1 MNPFVFTSPTKIR
14 FGESG
19 ISACGDHVQELGG
32 QRVLL
37 VTDSYI
43 SKSGKLNDILHSI
56 KDITGTDAIIFS
68 NVPPDSDVD
77 CVNEGAILARQNKCD
92 CIVAVGGGS
101 VMDTAKVINICLSLG
116 GELMEHQGMN
126 NISKRLLPL
135 IAIPTTAGT
144 GSEVSFAAMVKDNS
158 DHKKLMFASPFLAPD
173 VAILDPLLIL
183 SLPAK
188 LTAATGI
195 DAVTHDIECFAASM
209 TNSPATDSLC
219 LESLRML
226 KQYLPVATAD
236 GADLEARSA
245 TLVASTMAGIAF
257 TNSGVGIVHALAH
270 SIGAKYGTHHGMTN
284 GVFLPHGMRFNME
297 VAKHAYA
304 RLARYIEV
312 SGDKDDE
319 KAANALIQWVEDL
332 LLELDLPQNLKELG
346 VPELNSEALAEIT
359 ELASSDPA
367 IMFNP
372 REVTG
377 EDLTSILQR
386 AY

>member
-1 MNPFVFTSPTKIR
+1 MSPTKVR
-14 FGESG
+14 FGEAGVS
-19 ISACGDHVQELGG
+19 SCGDYVQELGG
-32 QRVLL
+32 KKVLI
-37 VTDSYI
+37 VTDSFI
-43 SKSGKLNDILHSI
+43 SKSGKVQPLFDSI
-56 KDITGTDAIIFS
+56 KSCTGTDPIIFS

-77 CVNEGAILARQNKCD
+77 CVNEGATLARENGCD
-92 CIVAVGGGS
+92 CIVAMGGGS

-116 GELMEHQGMN
+116 GELMEHQGIN
-126 NISKRLLPL
+126 NIFQKLLPM

-144 GSEVSFAAMVKDNS
+144 GSEVSFVAMVKDHA
-158 DHKKLMFASPFLAPD
+158 DHKKLMFGSPFLAPD
-173 VAILDPLLIL
+173 VAVLDPQLIL

-195 DAVTHDIECFAASM
+195 DAVTHDIECFVAAG
-209 TNSPATDSLC
+209 TNSPMADCLC

-226 KQYLPVATAD
+226 KENLLTATTD
-236 GADLEARSA
+236 GANIEARSA

-257 TNSGVGIVHALAH
+257 TNAGVGVIHAMAH

-284 GVFLPHGMRFNME
+284 GVLLPHGMQFNLP
-297 VAKHAYA
+297 AATPAYA

-312 SGDKDDE
+312 THDKDDE
-319 KAANALIQWVEDL
+319 KAANALIEWVKGL
-332 LLELDLPQNLKELG
+332 LVELDLPTNLRELG
-346 VPELNSEALAEIT
+346 VPELNSDALAEIS

-372 REVTG
+372 REVTS
-377 EDLTSILQR
+377 EELVLMLQR